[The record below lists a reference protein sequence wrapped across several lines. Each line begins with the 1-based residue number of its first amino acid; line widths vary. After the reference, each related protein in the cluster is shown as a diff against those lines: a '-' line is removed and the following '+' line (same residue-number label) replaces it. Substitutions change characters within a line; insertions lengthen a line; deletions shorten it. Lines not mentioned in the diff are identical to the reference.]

1 MFEFGVAVD
10 ASDTGLRHP
19 LAVNVSGFNFAFER
33 VPVVEL
39 EAADFGVVGVF
50 EEEWLAVASVL
61 HDSSAFRVHSYSYVH
76 DQHTLP
82 VAPQHASRASSITT
96 SGVPEDKFSSLPP
109 SLFRRWRAIL
119 VPVIP
124 LPMITTSAVDGKLLV
139 DR

>member
-1 MFEFGVAVD
+1 M
-10 ASDTGLRHP
+10 P
-19 LAVNVSGFNFAFER
+19 
-33 VPVVEL
+33 
-39 EAADFGVVGVF
+39 DFGIVGVL
-50 EEEWLAVASVL
+50 EEKWLAVASVL
-61 HDSSAFRVHSYSYVH
+61 YDLSALCDDSYSHVYN
-76 DQHTLP
+76 QHTLP

-109 SLFRRWRAIL
+109 SFFKRWRAIL